1 MKKLILAEKPS
12 VARDIG
18 RILNANEKKKNYLEG
33 KNYVITWALGHL
45 LGLKMPEDLNKKWEK
60 WQLETLPMLPKFIG
74 TKPLPKTRSQLKTI
88 ESLVKRKD
96 INEIVIATDAG
107 REGELVARWILQYVH
122 ANKKVTRLWI
132 SSQTD
137 KAVKQGFKE
146 LKPAEK
152 YDNLYE
158 SALARATADWLVGLN
173 VTRALTVKYQDNLS
187 AGRVQT
193 PTLALVRRQ
202 EEKIEKFMPQKYYRI
217 ALRLGNQ
224 TAYMKQ
230 KNIYA
235 IKERD
240 EAEKKKRHLDNFKGQ
255 IRNINSKVKRE
266 AAPLL
271 YDLTELQREAN
282 KRYGYSAKK
291 TLSLVQSLYEIHKV
305 VSYPR
310 TDSRYLS
317 NDIKSTLMERLQAI
331 RKYDSRAEESIKN
344 KAKVILKKV
353 FNDSKVTDHHAL
365 IPTEQVP
372 NYSKFSAD
380 EQKIYNLIVS
390 RFLGIFAQPYTVE
403 ELRVVVTFDKD
414 EFIFVG
420 KKVLDYGWKN
430 KDASEEV
437 ALNLKKDTVVSPNF
451 TVEEKLT
458 TPPSPLTEAGLLAQM
473 EKFGLGT
480 PATRAEIIEKL
491 VKSEL
496 MERTGHALRVTPKGK
511 QLLNLVNKELVSPK
525 LTAKWE
531 KQLEDI
537 AHGKMKSQKF
547 IGDIKNDT
555 KRLVSEVKN
564 SKENYKDFSLTK
576 KRCPE
581 CNSFLKVR
589 KTRDGEIYVC
599 SNPECN
605 YRRRKDA
612 KVSNHRCPQCHRK
625 MLIVEGKN
633 GKYFR
638 CKYDGTTEK
647 MTVGKK
653 NKKMTKHEERRLLK
667 KINQD
672 DEPQESPLAL
682 ALKTAMVKTNKIEN
696 F

>member
-1 MKKLILAEKPS
+1 M
-12 VARDIG
+12 
-18 RILNANEKKKNYLEG
+18 
-33 KNYVITWALGHL
+33 
-45 LGLKMPEDLNKKWEK
+45 
-60 WQLETLPMLPKFIG
+60 
-74 TKPLPKTRSQLKTI
+74 
-88 ESLVKRKD
+88 
-96 INEIVIATDAG
+96 
-107 REGELVARWILQYVH
+107 
-122 ANKKVTRLWI
+122 
-132 SSQTD
+132 
-137 KAVKQGFKE
+137 
-146 LKPAEK
+146 
-152 YDNLYE
+152 
-158 SALARATADWLVGLN
+158 
-173 VTRALTVKYQDNLS
+173 
-187 AGRVQT
+187 
-193 PTLALVRRQ
+193 
-202 EEKIEKFMPQKYYRI
+202 
-217 ALRLGNQ
+217 
-224 TAYMKQ
+224 
-230 KNIYA
+230 
-235 IKERD
+235 
-240 EAEKKKRHLDNFKGQ
+240 
-255 IRNINSKVKRE
+255 
-266 AAPLL
+266 
-271 YDLTELQREAN
+271 TELQREAN

-430 KDASEEV
+430 KGASEEV

-682 ALKTAMVKTNKIEN
+682 ALKTAMGKNE
-696 F
+696 

>member
-74 TKPLPKTRSQLKTI
+74 TKPLPKTKSQLKTI

-240 EAEKKKRHLDNFKGQ
+240 EAEKKKRHLDNFNGQ

-437 ALNLKKDTVVSPNF
+437 ALNLKKDTIVSPNF

-564 SKENYKDFSLTK
+564 SKEDYKDFSLTK

-672 DEPQESPLAL
+672 NEPQESSLAL
-682 ALKTAMVKTNKIEN
+682 ALKAAMSKNE
-696 F
+696 

>member
-458 TPPSPLTEAGLLAQM
+458 TPPSPLTEAGLLAQI

-682 ALKTAMVKTNKIEN
+682 ALKTAMGKNE
-696 F
+696 

>member
-240 EAEKKKRHLDNFKGQ
+240 EAEKKKRYLDNFKGQ

-437 ALNLKKDTVVSPNF
+437 ALNLKKDTIVSPNF

-564 SKENYKDFSLTK
+564 SKEDYKDFSLTK

-672 DEPQESPLAL
+672 NEPQESSLAL
-682 ALKTAMVKTNKIEN
+682 ALKAAMGKNE
-696 F
+696 

>member
-224 TAYMKQ
+224 IAYMKQ

-437 ALNLKKDTVVSPNF
+437 ALNLKKDTIVSPNF

-564 SKENYKDFSLTK
+564 SKEDYKDFSLTK

-682 ALKTAMVKTNKIEN
+682 ALKAAMSKNE
-696 F
+696 

>member
-146 LKPAEK
+146 LKPSEK

-437 ALNLKKDTVVSPNF
+437 ALNLKKDTIVSPNF

-564 SKENYKDFSLTK
+564 SKEDYKDFSLTK

-625 MLIVEGKN
+625 MLIIEGKN

-667 KINQD
+667 KINQNN
-672 DEPQESPLAL
+672 EPQESSLAL
-682 ALKTAMVKTNKIEN
+682 ALKAAMSKNE
-696 F
+696 

>member
-291 TLSLVQSLYEIHKV
+291 PLSLVQSLYEIHKV

-437 ALNLKKDTVVSPNF
+437 ALNLKKDTIVSPNF

-496 MERTGHALRVTPKGK
+496 MERTSHALRVTPKGK

-564 SKENYKDFSLTK
+564 SKEDYKDFSLTK

-672 DEPQESPLAL
+672 NEPQESSLAL
-682 ALKTAMVKTNKIEN
+682 ALKAAMSKNE
-696 F
+696 

>member
-437 ALNLKKDTVVSPNF
+437 ALNLKKDTIVSPNF

-564 SKENYKDFSLTK
+564 SKEDYKDFSLTK

-605 YRRRKDA
+605 YHRRKDA

-672 DEPQESPLAL
+672 NEPQESSLAL
-682 ALKTAMVKTNKIEN
+682 ALKAAMSKNE
-696 F
+696 

>member
-60 WQLETLPMLPKFIG
+60 WQLETLPILPKFIG

-88 ESLVKRKD
+88 ENLVKRKD

-365 IPTEQVP
+365 ITTEQVP

-390 RFLGIFAQPYTVE
+390 RFLGIFAQPYIVE

-437 ALNLKKDTVVSPNF
+437 TLNLKKDTIVSPNF

-564 SKENYKDFSLTK
+564 SKEDYKDFSLTK

-672 DEPQESPLAL
+672 NEPQESSLAL
-682 ALKTAMVKTNKIEN
+682 ALKAAMSKNE
-696 F
+696 

>member
-74 TKPLPKTRSQLKTI
+74 TKPLPKTRNQLKTI

-437 ALNLKKDTVVSPNF
+437 ALNLKKDTIVSPNF

-564 SKENYKDFSLTK
+564 SKEDYKDFSLTK

-672 DEPQESPLAL
+672 NEPQESSLAL
-682 ALKTAMVKTNKIEN
+682 ALKAAMSKNE
-696 F
+696 

>member
-18 RILNANEKKKNYLEG
+18 RILNANEKRKNYLEG

-74 TKPLPKTRSQLKTI
+74 IKPLPKTRGQLKTI

-202 EEKIEKFMPQKYYRI
+202 EEKIEKFMPQKYYRV
-217 ALRLGNQ
+217 ALRIGKQ

-255 IRNINSKVKRE
+255 IKDINSKIKRE
-266 AAPLL
+266 PAPLL

-317 NDIKSTLMERLQAI
+317 NDIKATLMERLQAI
-331 RKYDSRAEESIKN
+331 RKYDSRAEEAIKN

-437 ALNLKKDTVVSPNF
+437 ALNLKKDTIVSPNF

-564 SKENYKDFSLTK
+564 SKEDYKDFSLTK

-581 CNSFLKVR
+581 CNSFLKIR

-682 ALKTAMVKTNKIEN
+682 ALKAVMGKNE
-696 F
+696 

>member
-74 TKPLPKTRSQLKTI
+74 TKPLPKTKSQLKTI

-437 ALNLKKDTVVSPNF
+437 ALNLKKDTIVSPNF

-458 TPPSPLTEAGLLAQM
+458 TPPAPLTEAGLLAQM

-564 SKENYKDFSLTK
+564 SKEDYKDFSLTK

-672 DEPQESPLAL
+672 NEPQESPLAL
-682 ALKTAMVKTNKIEN
+682 ALKAAMSKNE
-696 F
+696 

>member
-390 RFLGIFAQPYTVE
+390 RFLGIFSQPYTVE

-437 ALNLKKDTVVSPNF
+437 ALNLKKDTIVSPNF

-564 SKENYKDFSLTK
+564 SKEDYKDFSLTK

-672 DEPQESPLAL
+672 NEPQESPLAL
-682 ALKTAMVKTNKIEN
+682 ALKAAMGKNE
-696 F
+696 

>member
-317 NDIKSTLMERLQAI
+317 NDIKATLMERLQAI
-331 RKYDSRAEESIKN
+331 RKYDSRAEEAIKN

-437 ALNLKKDTVVSPNF
+437 ALNLKKDTIVSPNF

-564 SKENYKDFSLTK
+564 SKEDYKDFSLTK

-581 CNSFLKVR
+581 CNSLLKVR

-672 DEPQESPLAL
+672 NEPQESSLAL
-682 ALKTAMVKTNKIEN
+682 ALKAAMSKNE
-696 F
+696 

>member
-173 VTRALTVKYQDNLS
+173 ITRALTVKYQDNLS

-437 ALNLKKDTVVSPNF
+437 ALNLKKDTIVSPNF

-564 SKENYKDFSLTK
+564 SKEDYKDFSLTK

-647 MTVGKK
+647 MTVSKK

-672 DEPQESPLAL
+672 NEPQESSLAL
-682 ALKTAMVKTNKIEN
+682 ALKAAMSKNE
-696 F
+696 

>member
-60 WQLETLPMLPKFIG
+60 WQLKTLPMLPKFIG
-74 TKPLPKTRSQLKTI
+74 IEPLPKTRGQLKTI

-317 NDIKSTLMERLQAI
+317 NDIKATLMERLQAI
-331 RKYDSRAEESIKN
+331 RKYDSRAEETIKN

-564 SKENYKDFSLTK
+564 SKEDYKDFSLTK

-581 CNSFLKVR
+581 CNNFLKVR

-653 NKKMTKHEERRLLK
+653 SKKMTKHEERRLLK

-682 ALKTAMVKTNKIEN
+682 ALKAAMGKNE
-696 F
+696 

>member
-18 RILNANEKKKNYLEG
+18 RILDANEKKKNYLEG

-88 ESLVKRKD
+88 ENLVKRKD

-380 EQKIYNLIVS
+380 EQKIYILIVS

-437 ALNLKKDTVVSPNF
+437 ALNLKKDTIVSPNF

-564 SKENYKDFSLTK
+564 SKEDYKDFSLTK

-647 MTVGKK
+647 ITVGKK

-672 DEPQESPLAL
+672 NEPQESSLAL
-682 ALKTAMVKTNKIEN
+682 ALKAAMSKNE
-696 F
+696 

>member
-224 TAYMKQ
+224 IAYMKQ

-235 IKERD
+235 IKECD

-372 NYSKFSAD
+372 NYSKFSTD

-437 ALNLKKDTVVSPNF
+437 ALNLKKDTIVSPNF

-564 SKENYKDFSLTK
+564 SKEDYKDFSLTK

-581 CNSFLKVR
+581 CNSLLKVR

-672 DEPQESPLAL
+672 NEPQESSLAL
-682 ALKTAMVKTNKIEN
+682 ALKAAMSKNE
-696 F
+696 

>member
-107 REGELVARWILQYVH
+107 REGELVARWILQYVY
-122 ANKKVTRLWI
+122 ANKKVMRLWI

-437 ALNLKKDTVVSPNF
+437 ALNLKKDTIVSPNF

-564 SKENYKDFSLTK
+564 SKEDYKDFSLTK

-672 DEPQESPLAL
+672 NEPQESSLAL
-682 ALKTAMVKTNKIEN
+682 ALKAAMSKNE
-696 F
+696 

>member
-122 ANKKVTRLWI
+122 AHKKVTRLWI

-437 ALNLKKDTVVSPNF
+437 ALNLKKDTIVSPNF

-564 SKENYKDFSLTK
+564 SKEDYKDFSLTK

-672 DEPQESPLAL
+672 NEPQESSLAL
-682 ALKTAMVKTNKIEN
+682 ALKAAMSKNE
-696 F
+696 

>member
-74 TKPLPKTRSQLKTI
+74 TKPLPKTKSQLKTI

-230 KNIYA
+230 KNIYS

-437 ALNLKKDTVVSPNF
+437 ALNLKKDTIVSPNF

-564 SKENYKDFSLTK
+564 SKEDYKDFSLTK

-672 DEPQESPLAL
+672 NEPQESSLAL
-682 ALKTAMVKTNKIEN
+682 ALKAAMSKNE
-696 F
+696 

>member
-74 TKPLPKTRSQLKTI
+74 TKPLPKTKSQLKTI

-372 NYSKFSAD
+372 NYSKFSTD

-437 ALNLKKDTVVSPNF
+437 ALNLKKDTIVSPNF

-564 SKENYKDFSLTK
+564 SKEDYKDFSLTK

-581 CNSFLKVR
+581 CNSLLKVR

-672 DEPQESPLAL
+672 NEPQESSLAL
-682 ALKTAMVKTNKIEN
+682 ALKAAMSKNE
-696 F
+696 

>member
-437 ALNLKKDTVVSPNF
+437 ALNLKKDTIVSPNF

-564 SKENYKDFSLTK
+564 SKEDYKDFSLTK

-672 DEPQESPLAL
+672 NEPQESSLAL
-682 ALKTAMVKTNKIEN
+682 ALKAAMGKNE
-696 F
+696 

>member
-255 IRNINSKVKRE
+255 IKDINSKIKRE
-266 AAPLL
+266 PAPLL

-317 NDIKSTLMERLQAI
+317 NDIKATLMERLQAI
-331 RKYDSRAEESIKN
+331 RKYDSRAEEAIKN

-437 ALNLKKDTVVSPNF
+437 ALNLKKDTIVNPNF

-564 SKENYKDFSLTK
+564 SKEDYKDFSLTK

-672 DEPQESPLAL
+672 NEPQESSLAL
-682 ALKTAMVKTNKIEN
+682 ALKAAMSKNE
-696 F
+696 

>member
-217 ALRLGNQ
+217 ALRLGKQ

-282 KRYGYSAKK
+282 KKYGYSAKK

-437 ALNLKKDTVVSPNF
+437 ALNLKKDTIVSPNF

-564 SKENYKDFSLTK
+564 SKEDYKDFSLTK

-581 CNSFLKVR
+581 CNNFLKVR

-638 CKYDGTTEK
+638 CKYDGITEK

-682 ALKTAMVKTNKIEN
+682 ALKAAMGKNE
-696 F
+696 

>member
-372 NYSKFSAD
+372 NYSKFSTD

-437 ALNLKKDTVVSPNF
+437 ALNLKKDTIVSPNF

-564 SKENYKDFSLTK
+564 SKEDYKDFSLTK
-576 KRCPE
+576 KHCPE

-605 YRRRKDA
+605 YHRRKDA

-672 DEPQESPLAL
+672 NEPQESSLAL
-682 ALKTAMVKTNKIEN
+682 ALKAAMSKNE
-696 F
+696 

>member
-60 WQLETLPMLPKFIG
+60 WQLETLPILPKFIG

-88 ESLVKRKD
+88 ENLVKRKD

-437 ALNLKKDTVVSPNF
+437 ALNLKKDTIVSPNF

-564 SKENYKDFSLTK
+564 SKEDYKDFSLTK

-672 DEPQESPLAL
+672 NEPQESSLAL
-682 ALKTAMVKTNKIEN
+682 ALKAAMSKNE
-696 F
+696 

>member
-146 LKPAEK
+146 LKPSEK

-255 IRNINSKVKRE
+255 IKNINSKIKRE
-266 AAPLL
+266 PAPLL

-317 NDIKSTLMERLQAI
+317 NDIKATLMERLQAI

-372 NYSKFSAD
+372 NYSKFSTD

-437 ALNLKKDTVVSPNF
+437 ALNLKKDTIVSPNF

-564 SKENYKDFSLTK
+564 SKEDYKDFSLTK

-653 NKKMTKHEERRLLK
+653 SKKMTKHEERRLLK

-682 ALKTAMVKTNKIEN
+682 ALKAAMGKNE
-696 F
+696 

>member
-74 TKPLPKTRSQLKTI
+74 TKPLPKTRSQLKTM

-682 ALKTAMVKTNKIEN
+682 ALKTAMGKNE
-696 F
+696 

>member
-437 ALNLKKDTVVSPNF
+437 ALNLKKDTIVSPNF

-480 PATRAEIIEKL
+480 PATRAEIIKKL

-564 SKENYKDFSLTK
+564 SKEDYKDFSLTK

-672 DEPQESPLAL
+672 NEPQESSLAL
-682 ALKTAMVKTNKIEN
+682 ALKAAMSKNE
-696 F
+696 

>member
-18 RILNANEKKKNYLEG
+18 RILNTNEKKKNYLEG

-372 NYSKFSAD
+372 NYSKFSTD

-403 ELRVVVTFDKD
+403 ELRAVVTFDKD

-437 ALNLKKDTVVSPNF
+437 TLNLKKDTIVSPNF

-564 SKENYKDFSLTK
+564 SKEDYKDFSLTK

-672 DEPQESPLAL
+672 NEPQESSLAL
-682 ALKTAMVKTNKIEN
+682 ALKAAMSKNE
-696 F
+696 

>member
-137 KAVKQGFKE
+137 KAVKQGFKK

-682 ALKTAMVKTNKIEN
+682 ALKTAMGKNE
-696 F
+696 

>member
-137 KAVKQGFKE
+137 KAVKQGFKK
-146 LKPAEK
+146 LKPSEK

-158 SALARATADWLVGLN
+158 SALARAIADWLVGLN

-372 NYSKFSAD
+372 NYSKFSTD

-437 ALNLKKDTVVSPNF
+437 ALNLKKDTIVSPNF

-496 MERTGHALRVTPKGK
+496 MERTVHALRVTPKGK

-564 SKENYKDFSLTK
+564 SKEDYKDFSLTK

-672 DEPQESPLAL
+672 NEPQESSLAL
-682 ALKTAMVKTNKIEN
+682 ALKAAMSKNE
-696 F
+696 

>member
-390 RFLGIFAQPYTVE
+390 RFLGIFSQPYTVE

-437 ALNLKKDTVVSPNF
+437 ALNLKKDTIVSPNF

-564 SKENYKDFSLTK
+564 SKEDYKDFSLTK

-672 DEPQESPLAL
+672 NEPQESSLAL
-682 ALKTAMVKTNKIEN
+682 ALKAAMSKNE
-696 F
+696 

>member
-317 NDIKSTLMERLQAI
+317 NDIKATLMERLQAI

-437 ALNLKKDTVVSPNF
+437 ALNLKKDTIVSPNF

-564 SKENYKDFSLTK
+564 SKEDYKDFSLTK

-672 DEPQESPLAL
+672 NEPQESSLAL
-682 ALKTAMVKTNKIEN
+682 ALKAAMSKNE
-696 F
+696 

>member
-437 ALNLKKDTVVSPNF
+437 ALNLKKDTIVSPNF
-451 TVEEKLT
+451 IVEEKLT
-458 TPPSPLTEAGLLAQM
+458 TPPAPLTEAGLLAQM

-564 SKENYKDFSLTK
+564 SKEDYKDFSLTK

-612 KVSNHRCPQCHRK
+612 KVSNHRCLQCHRK

-682 ALKTAMVKTNKIEN
+682 ALKAAMGKNE
-696 F
+696 

>member
-146 LKPAEK
+146 LKPSEK

-240 EAEKKKRHLDNFKGQ
+240 EAEKKKRYLDNFKGQ

-437 ALNLKKDTVVSPNF
+437 ALNLKKDTIVSPNF

-564 SKENYKDFSLTK
+564 SKEDYKDFSLTK

-672 DEPQESPLAL
+672 NEPQESSLAL
-682 ALKTAMVKTNKIEN
+682 ALKAAMGKNE
-696 F
+696 

>member
-60 WQLETLPMLPKFIG
+60 CQLETLPMLPKFIG

-437 ALNLKKDTVVSPNF
+437 ALNLKKDTIVSPNF

-564 SKENYKDFSLTK
+564 SKEDYKDFSLTK

-682 ALKTAMVKTNKIEN
+682 ALKAAMGKNE
-696 F
+696 